1 MALLQ
6 VTGLT
11 KHFGGLAAVDDLH
24 FHVKAGE
31 IVGLIGPNGAGK
43 TTVLNMVTGFIPP
56 TKGII
61 AFDGHT
67 ITNLKPHSIVRLG
80 LARTFQN
87 NLLFKG
93 QTVLENIMGAGY
105 LELRSNLMGS
115 FFNTHH
121 SRSEE
126 GRIRKRAVEV
136 SKLVGLTEVEDRLA
150 EKLPHGFQR
159 LLGLAMAYSVNPKL
173 MLLDEPTGGMNADE
187 SIATVDL
194 LQRIRKEGTTILLI
208 EHNMKVVMNMCT
220 RILVLDFGK
229 LIAEG
234 LPEEISK
241 NSAVIKSYL
250 GEEIY

>member
-1 MALLQ
+1 
-6 VTGLT
+6 
-11 KHFGGLAAVDDLH
+11 
-24 FHVKAGE
+24 
-31 IVGLIGPNGAGK
+31 
-43 TTVLNMVTGFIPP
+43 
-56 TKGII
+56 
-61 AFDGHT
+61 
-67 ITNLKPHSIVRLG
+67 
-80 LARTFQN
+80 
-87 NLLFKG
+87 
-93 QTVLENIMGAGY
+93 
-105 LELRSNLMGS
+105 
-115 FFNTHH
+115 
-121 SRSEE
+121 
-126 GRIRKRAVEV
+126 
-136 SKLVGLTEVEDRLA
+136 
-150 EKLPHGFQR
+150 
-159 LLGLAMAYSVNPKL
+159 MAYSVNPKL

>member
-121 SRSEE
+121 SRRGSTRRETTT
-126 GRIRKRAVEV
+126 RV
-136 SKLVGLTEVEDRLA
+136 SKTVGTCN
-150 EKLPHGFQR
+150 G
-159 LLGLAMAYSVNPKL
+159 
-173 MLLDEPTGGMNADE
+173 
-187 SIATVDL
+187 
-194 LQRIRKEGTTILLI
+194 
-208 EHNMKVVMNMCT
+208 
-220 RILVLDFGK
+220 VLCQPEAHAFG
-229 LIAEG
+229 
-234 LPEEISK
+234 
-241 NSAVIKSYL
+241 
-250 GEEIY
+250 